1 MIAGM
6 ASSVLIVDDD
16 PAFLSLATRVLEGM
30 GIDVVA
36 TAQSAVTA
44 VAAANA
50 SKPDAALVDIGL
62 PDRGG
67 IELAYEL
74 AALPWGPRVVLTSTD
89 EDAAR
94 AVERRDGRPRVPFVP
109 KDELPTASLR
119 RLLTAA

>member
-1 MIAGM
+1 MIGGM

-44 VAAANA
+44 IAVANA

-89 EDAAR
+89 DDAAR
-94 AVERRDGRPRVPFVP
+94 AIEPRDGRPKLPFVP
-109 KDELPTASLR
+109 KHELPTASLR

>member
-36 TAQSAVTA
+36 TAQSAGAA

-94 AVERRDGRPRVPFVP
+94 AVERSDGRPRLPFVP